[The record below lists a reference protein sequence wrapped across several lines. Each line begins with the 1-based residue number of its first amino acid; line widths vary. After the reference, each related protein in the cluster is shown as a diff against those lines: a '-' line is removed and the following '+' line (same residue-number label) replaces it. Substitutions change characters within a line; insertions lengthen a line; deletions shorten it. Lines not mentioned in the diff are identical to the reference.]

1 MSYPEEFQPVKYYP
15 RISTSR
21 NMKFWKSCQFFW
33 IHIFRAFSLNLLR
46 HDEVWW
52 SSTFRCLIWLPS
64 NTKCDSE
71 SCYIRHDEDTSHSQ
85 RPEATTRGALWKK
98 EFLEISQNSQEK
110 VCVPSSFLIKL
121 LASGLQLY
129 WKRDSGTD
137 IFLWILRTPFLQ
149 YTPGRLLL
157 NVNLIQGFWLYL
169 KIPFLV
175 KTKVK
180 LGQMNWWTK
189 PD

>member
-1 MSYPEEFQPVKYYP
+1 MLNPICVVLLFPSVNTVKHRRWNFLRKCFTAWRLQQLFNYPTE
-15 RISTSR
+15 
-21 NMKFWKSCQFFW
+21 
-33 IHIFRAFSLNLLR
+33 LNLA
-46 HDEVWW
+46 VWW
-52 SSTFRCLIWLPS
+52 SSAFKCLIWLAS
-64 NTKCDSE
+64 NSKCDSE
-71 SCYIRHDEDTSHSQ
+71 SCYVRHDEDTSHSQ

-98 EFLEISQNSQEK
+98 EFLEISQNSQEN
-110 VCVPSSFLIKL
+110 VCVPASFLIKL

-157 NVNLIQGFWLYL
+157 NANLIQGFWLYL